1 MVETFIK
8 RPVVAIVCAIIVIL
22 LGAAAIPTLPI
33 AQYPEISPP
42 QVQVL
47 SNYTG
52 ASAEV
57 VESTVTNILERELNG
72 VEGLR
77 YMSSSSTNSGAS
89 AITLTFESDRDL
101 DLAAVDV
108 QNRIATVQAQLPTE
122 VQRTGIQ
129 VEKQSSNFLMALA
142 VYTPDDTYDTAFL
155 SNYTDLYIADALKRI
170 SGVSGIQIF
179 GERKY
184 AMRLWVD
191 PELLT
196 SRRLTIQ
203 DVINSINEQN
213 LQIGAGQLGQS
224 PNDAQQEF
232 QLDLEVTSRLRTE
245 EEFAQMVVATADDGS
260 LVRFSDVGRVELGAE
275 NYNTLLR
282 FRGNEAVGLGVTQL
296 PGSNALEVATAVT
309 AEMDRLATEFPPGMA
324 YDVGFDSTKFV
335 DASMREVVISLIQA
349 VALVVLIIFVFLQD
363 WRTTLI
369 PAITI
374 PASLIGTFIFVRLF
388 GFSIN
393 TLTLFGLTLAT
404 GMVVDDAIIVV
415 ENTFRLIKE
424 QGLRPREAAI
434 ASMQELTGAVI
445 ATSLVL
451 MAVFIPVAFFPG
463 TTGALYR
470 QFALTIA
477 FSIAVSTF
485 LALTFTPAISGV
497 MLRANDQVPWLL
509 RGPFR
514 LVNAVLETAEEG
526 YGRSLRTLM
535 RFRLLVV
542 VFFGVALAATA
553 WVYNLVPQGFLPEED
568 QGYFITL
575 VQSPEG
581 VSLNYT
587 VDVVAK
593 VEAEL
598 LKIPEVEATF
608 AVAGFSFTGTS
619 ASNGIVFS
627 PLKDWR
633 ERPGRPVQAII
644 GELFAKFGAIPE
656 ARVFPVNPPPIQGLG
671 TFGGFT
677 FQLQDLRG
685 VNDLDTL
692 VQTAGAIIGQAN
704 QPDSGLQRVFTTFT
718 ANTPKLNLEVNREGA
733 KAVQVPI
740 DALLQTLQ
748 AAVASQY
755 VNDFTLGQ
763 RNYRVY
769 VQADRQFRDD
779 PGDLDRIY
787 VRADSGRFFS
797 VGSLVSEVPEA
808 GARSI
813 DHFNLQRSI
822 EITGGAAFGQS
833 SGDAIAAMER
843 IAAQTLPPGLGYEW
857 AGTSAEEVES
867 GGQAPLIFG
876 LGLVFVFLVLAAQYE
891 NFVDPL
897 IIMLAVPLAVLG
909 ALLAQLL
916 RQFMIGAPAI
926 NDVYCQVGLVMLI
939 GLASKNAILIVEFAN
954 QLRAQGLPLVK
965 ATVEA
970 SRERLRP
977 ILMTAISTL
986 CGIFPLVVATGAGA
1000 GSRQSLGTAVFG
1012 GMFLAS
1018 FLTLFVVPVLYVV
1031 IISLQG
1037 KLGWEEVKPESK
1049 FELR

>member
-1 MVETFIK
+1 MVVETFIK
-8 RPVVAIVCAIIVIL
+8 RPVVAIVCAIVVIL
-22 LGAAAIPTLPI
+22 LGAVAIPTLPI
-33 AQYPEISPP
+33 AQYPQISPP

-47 SNYTG
+47 SVYTG

-72 VEGLR
+72 IEGLR

-89 AITLTFESDRDL
+89 AITLTFESDRDI

-122 VQRTGIQ
+122 VQRTGVQ
-129 VEKQSSNFLMALA
+129 VQKQSSNFLMALA
-142 VYTPDDTYDTAFL
+142 IYTPDDTYDTAFL
-155 SNYTDLYIADALKRI
+155 SNYTDIYIADALKRI

-191 PELLT
+191 PELLA
-196 SRRLTIQ
+196 SRGLIIQ
-203 DVINSINEQN
+203 DVIDSLNEQN
-213 LQIGAGQLGQS
+213 LQIGAGQIGQS
-224 PNDAQQEF
+224 PNAEDQAF
-232 QLDLEVTSRLRTE
+232 QLDLEAFSRLKTP
-245 EEFAQMVVATADDGS
+245 EEFADMVLSTADDGT
-260 LVRFSDVGRVELGAE
+260 LVRFSDIGRVELGAE
-275 NYNTLLR
+275 DYNTLLR

-296 PGSNALEVATAVT
+296 PGSNALEVAAAVR

-324 YDVGFDSTKFV
+324 YDIGFDSTAFV
-335 DASMREVVISLIQA
+335 DASLREVVQSLIQA
-349 VALVVLIIFVFLQD
+349 IALVVLIIFVFLQD

-374 PASLIGTFIFVRLF
+374 PTSLVGTFIFVRLF

-415 ENTFRLIKE
+415 ENTFRLIKD

-485 LALTFTPAISGV
+485 LALTFTPAISGM
-497 MLRANDQVPWLL
+497 MLGANEQVPWLL

-514 LVNAVLETAEEG
+514 LVNEILAIAEEG

-553 WVYNLVPQGFLPEED
+553 GVYNLVPQGFLPEED

-587 VDVVAK
+587 ADVVAQ

-598 LKIPEVEATF
+598 LNVPEVNATF
-608 AVAGFSFTGTS
+608 AVSGFSFAGSS

-627 PLKDWR
+627 PLKPWR

-656 ARVFPVNPPPIQGLG
+656 ARIFPLNPPPIQGLS

-677 FQLQDLRG
+677 FHLQDLRG
-685 VNDLDTL
+685 VDELDTL
-692 VQTAGAIIGQAN
+692 VQTAWAIIGQAN
-704 QPDSGLQRVFTTFT
+704 QTPGLTRVFTTF
-718 ANTPKLNLEVNREGA
+718 ASNTPKLNLEINREAA
-733 KAVQVPI
+733 KAVQVPV
-740 DALLQTLQ
+740 DDLLRTLQ
-748 AAVASQY
+748 ASMASQY

-769 VQADRQFRDD
+769 VQADQQFRDD

-787 VRADSGRFFS
+787 VRADTGRFFS
-797 VGSLVSEVPEA
+797 VGSLVNEVPDT

-822 EITGGAAFGQS
+822 EISGDVIPGSS
-833 SGDAIAAMER
+833 SGEAIVAMEQ

-867 GGQAPLIFG
+867 GGQAPWIFG

-909 ALLAQLL
+909 ALSAQML
-916 RQFMIGAPAI
+916 RGLI

-965 ATVEA
+965 ATIEA
-970 SRERLRP
+970 ARERLRP

-1012 GMFLAS
+1012 GMLVAS
-1018 FLTLFVVPVLYVV
+1018 FLTLFMVPVLYVV
-1031 IISLQG
+1031 IISLQAR
-1037 KLGWEEVKPESK
+1037 LGWAEVKSDSK

>member
-1 MVETFIK
+1 MLVETFIK
-8 RPVVAIVCAIIVIL
+8 RPVLAIVGAIVIIL
-22 LGAAAIPTLPI
+22 LGAVSIPTLPI
-33 AQYPEISPP
+33 AQYPQIAPP
-42 QVQVL
+42 QVQVRAI
-47 SNYTG
+47 YTG

-72 VEGLR
+72 IEGVR
-77 YMSSSSTNSGAS
+77 YISSSSTNSGAA
-89 AITLTFESDRDL
+89 AITLTFESDRDI

-129 VEKQSSNFLMALA
+129 VQKQSGNFLMALA
-142 VYTPDDTYDTAFL
+142 VYTPDNSYDTAFL
-155 SNYTDLYIADALKRI
+155 SNYTDLYITEALKRLP
-170 SGVSGIQIF
+170 GVSGTQIF
-179 GERKY
+179 GERRY
-184 AMRLWVD
+184 AMRLWAD
-191 PELLT
+191 PELLA
-196 SRRLTIQ
+196 SRGLTIQ
-203 DVINSINEQN
+203 DVIDSVNEQN
-213 LQIGAGQLGQS
+213 IQIGAGQIGQS
-224 PNDAQQEF
+224 PNAPEQEF
-232 QLDLEVTSRLRTE
+232 QLDLEASSRLTTE
-245 EEFAQMVVATADDGS
+245 EEFANLVLATADDGTIT
-260 LVRFSDVGRVELGAE
+260 RFRDVGRVELGAE
-275 NYNTLLR
+275 SYNTLLR
-282 FRGNEAVGLGVTQL
+282 FRGNEGVGIGVTQL
-296 PGSNALEVATAVT
+296 PGSNALEVAAAVK
-309 AEMDRLATEFPPGMA
+309 AEMERLKAEFPPGMT
-324 YDVGFDSTKFV
+324 YDIGFDSTAFV
-335 DASMREVVISLIQA
+335 DASMREVVQSLIQA
-349 VALVVLIIFVFLQD
+349 IALVVLIIFVFLQD

-374 PASLIGTFIFVRLF
+374 PTSLVGTFIFVRLF

-415 ENTFRLIKE
+415 ENTFRLITE
-424 QGLRPREAAI
+424 QGMRPRAAAI
-434 ASMQELTGAVI
+434 ASMRELTSAVI

-485 LALTFTPAISGV
+485 LALTFTPAVSGLL
-497 MLRANDQVPWLL
+497 LRNNDQVPWLL

-514 LVNAVLETAEEG
+514 LVNFVLQQAEAS
-526 YGRSLRTLM
+526 YGRSLQTLM

-542 VFFGVALAATA
+542 GFFIVALGATA
-553 WVYNLVPQGFLPEED
+553 WVYNFVPQGFLPEED

-575 VQSPEG
+575 VQAPEG

-587 VDVVAK
+587 ADVVAQ

-598 LKIPEVEATF
+598 LKVPEVKATF
-608 AVAGFSFTGTS
+608 AVSGFSFTGSS

-627 PLKDWR
+627 PLQPWR
-633 ERPGRPVQAII
+633 ERRGRGQSVQEII
-644 GELFAKFGAIPE
+644 REQVFPKVGGITE
-656 ARVFPVNPPPIQGLG
+656 ARVFPLNPPPIQGLG

-685 VNDLDTL
+685 VNELDTL
-692 VQTAGAIIGQAN
+692 VQTAGQIIGKAN
-704 QPDSGLQRVFTTFT
+704 QPDSGLQRVFTSFT
-718 ANTPKLNLEVNREGA
+718 ANTPKLDLEINREAA

-740 DALLQTLQ
+740 DDLLRTLQ
-748 AAVASQY
+748 ASMASQY

-769 VQADRQFRDD
+769 VQADQQFRDD
-779 PGDLDRIY
+779 PGDLDRLY
-787 VRADSGRFFS
+787 VRADTGRFFT
-797 VGSLVSEVPEA
+797 VGNLVKTSA
-808 GARSI
+808 TTGARSI

-822 EITGGAAFGQS
+822 EITGGAASGKS
-833 SGDAIAAMER
+833 SGDAIAAMEQ
-843 IAAQTLPPGLGYEW
+843 IAAETLPPGLSYEW

-867 GGQAPLIFG
+867 GGQAPWIFA

-891 NFVDPL
+891 NFIDPV
-897 IIMLAVPLAVLG
+897 IIMLAVPLAILG
-909 ALLAQLL
+909 ALLAQMSRGL
-916 RQFMIGAPAI
+916 I

-954 QLRAQGLPLVK
+954 QLRGEGLSLVH
-965 ATVEA
+965 AAIEA
-970 SRERLRP
+970 ARERLRP

-1000 GSRQSLGTAVFG
+1000 GSRQALGTAVFG
-1012 GMFLAS
+1012 GMFVAT
-1018 FLTLFVVPVLYVV
+1018 FLTLFMVPVLYVV
-1031 IISLQG
+1031 IMSVQAR
-1037 KLGWEEVKPESK
+1037 LGWDGSQPSSK
-1049 FELR
+1049 FEGR